1 MTSPPAF
8 LSSLLDRYKSPAGQ
22 SRPFV
27 TLTFAQSLD
36 AKIAGRGGKQLI
48 LSGRESMVMTH
59 WMRTMHDGILIG
71 IGTALNDD
79 PQLNSRFSNARE
91 FSNLTFLVSARYL
104 PPRDPDP
111 SVNGHNHSYNLP
123 RPIIL
128 DTKLRFDP
136 HCKLLKNYTEDKGR
150 RPWLICAE
158 PSESNEKKEWMIRRN
173 TLEKAGAR
181 VVPLEYDY
189 DTQEYL
195 PIPLVL
201 QTIHRLGILSVMVE
215 GGAQVIRSFLLQTV
229 AQSASSLV
237 DTVIITVAPIFVGE
251 DGVSY
256 NAGSGPSSAL
266 KHASTAMFGQDT
278 VVGLFLP

>member
-1 MTSPPAF
+1 MTDPPAF
-8 LSSLLDRYKSPAGQ
+8 LSSLLDRYKSSAGQ

-79 PQLNSRFSNARE
+79 PQLN
-91 FSNLTFLVSARYL
+91 TRYL

-181 VVPLEYDY
+181 VVFAILTEFLPP
-189 DTQEYL
+189 TTSSSIEYL

-215 GGAQVIRSFLLQTV
+215 GGARIIRSFLLQTV

>member
-79 PQLNSRFSNARE
+79 PQLNN
-91 FSNLTFLVSARYL
+91 
-104 PPRDPDP
+104 PDP

>member
-1 MTSPPAF
+1 MTGPPAF

-79 PQLNSRFSNARE
+79 PQLN
-91 FSNLTFLVSARYL
+91 TRYL

-195 PIPLVL
+195 PISLVL